1 MAETKHIERP
11 YDGAAWYYARYRPPY
26 PHTLETL
33 LRETFGLDGTGRL
46 LDLGSGP
53 GSVSIRLAPLF
64 ERVVAID
71 REPDMLREG
80 AVQAAAAGVANIEWV
95 HGRAEDVSAGL
106 GTFRLATMG
115 ESFHWMDRAATL
127 DALYPLIDVGGGV
140 AVVGR
145 GTPFPLPP
153 VTPWRAA
160 VLRVL
165 RRYLGDIV
173 LPWEREPVPPEDYH
187 QVFLNASG
195 FADVTEHS
203 ELFEVRWTL
212 DTMIGN
218 LYSMS
223 FCNRGRLGERADAFE
238 RDIRAAVLAVEPS
251 GILRGELHEFFALLA
266 CKRGRVAG

>member
-1 MAETKHIERP
+1 MTDTQHVERP

-33 LRETFGLDGTGRL
+33 LRETFDLDGTGRL
-46 LDLGSGP
+46 VDLGCGP

-64 ERVVAID
+64 ERVVALD

-80 AVQAAAAGVANIEWV
+80 AVQAAAAGVTNIEWLR
-95 HGRAEDVSAGL
+95 GRAEDVATSL

-127 DALYPLIDVGGGV
+127 DALYPLIDIGGGV

-145 GTPFPLPP
+145 GTPLPRP
-153 VTPWRAA
+153 PMTPWRAA
-160 VLRVL
+160 VVRVL
-165 RRYLGDIV
+165 RQYLGDIQ
-173 LPWEREPVPPEDYH
+173 LPWEREPVAPEDYH
-187 QVFLNASG
+187 QVFLNASQ
-195 FADVTEHS
+195 FTEVTQHS
-203 ELFEVRWTL
+203 ELFEVPWTL

-223 FCNRGRLGERADAFE
+223 FCNRDRLGERADAFE

-251 GILRGELHEFFALLA
+251 GTLRGELHEFFAVLA
-266 CKRGRVAG
+266 FKRSP